1 MNVQEYIASGILED
15 YLFGLLDADQQRS
28 VEEAI
33 AQYPAIRAAFDQL
46 QIDLEDYAQAQASP
60 LPKGLAKGA
69 LARIDAQRNEEPS
82 PQQRLQIQ
90 TLIWGGLTLLLTATL
105 AYSVYRNV
113 GLKEDKVQQQ
123 VLTDSIQVA
132 CIEQAQE
139 LEAIRQQLDILR
151 DGSYLPVALN
161 GTDLQKDALA
171 TVYYNASSGANYIDI
186 LNLPEPPAGKAY
198 QLWTL
203 VPDEDPINMGQVSQ
217 AEGFVLRDFPYAE
230 GAIAFAVTLEPAS
243 GSEQPTL
250 DQMVLYGT
258 LG

>member
-1 MNVQEYIASGILED
+1 MQEYIASGILED
-15 YLFGLLDADQQRS
+15 YLFGLLEADQQRS

-46 QIDLEDYAQAQASP
+46 QIDLENYAQAQASP
-60 LPKGLAKGA
+60 LPKGLAEGA
-69 LARIDAQRNEEPS
+69 LARIDAQRKEEPS

-90 TLIWGGLTLLLTATL
+90 TLIWGVLTLLLTATL

-132 CIEQAQE
+132 CLEQGQE

-151 DGSYLPVALN
+151 DGSYLPIALN
-161 GTDLQKDALA
+161 GTDLQLEALA
-171 TVYYNASSGANYIDI
+171 TVYYNATSGANYIDI
-186 LNLPEPPAGKAY
+186 LNLPTPPEGKAY

-217 AEGFVLRDFPYAE
+217 AEGFVLQDFPYAE

-250 DQMVLYGT
+250 DQMVLYGA